1 MTDDLSMN
9 KQATDERAIF
19 QSLEALFEEIDRKL
33 LLTQRLDLQIKAL
46 YSSSRDRNEILFP
59 PRLVTHE
66 HFESFRMK
74 VESKLDKLAT
84 DVTQT
89 SSNLAE
95 QKRMLSA
102 VLENQKRLFEI
113 LQDIKPTQNQL
124 LTVQPVHAHHQAQHE
139 SPVRNVRG
147 TNQTPAAAQTPA
159 QPNEQTKEGENAHEA
174 LKKADATQE
183 NSEQPSRGST
193 YQAPQQRKIQTPM
206 LNEIVQS
213 TEYINAEPKQKEAI
227 DFFIA
232 NFERGHESAPASQ
245 EALCHFVLV
254 LLTKIP
260 LILAR
265 INTKGKSFEAEYL
278 FSFGGTANKNLMNF
292 LTGVHRDEQFVD
304 RLKKW
309 GIPEY
314 ILTEQALLNAIEQVP
329 ESGKHN
335 SHKYGMWL
343 TDNPKPLS
351 FIEFCKKVKTEA
363 GKVAK

>member
-33 LLTQRLDLQIKAL
+33 LLTQRLDLHIKAL

-139 SPVRNVRG
+139 SPARKVHG
-147 TNQTPAAAQTPA
+147 TDQTPATAQNPV
-159 QPNEQTKEGENAHEA
+159 QPNMQTTVMVKIQGTEEPAETSRTEEEQSPKIRTYE
-174 LKKADATQE
+174 TQPLTE
-183 NSEQPSRGST
+183 IITPLL
-193 YQAPQQRKIQTPM
+193 RKIKESMGYKSVADHVRRRVDM
-206 LNEIVQS
+206 LS
-213 TEYINAEPKQKEAI
+213 LEYEKGQKSDTDDI
-227 DFFIA
+227 DL
-232 NFERGHESAPASQ
+232 R
-245 EALCHFVLV
+245 LFVLV
-254 LLTKIP
+254 LLCKVPNNVDAYNNQETNSESSI
-260 LILAR
+260 
-265 INTKGKSFEAEYL
+265 
-278 FSFGGTANKNLMNF
+278 F
-292 LTGVHRDEQFVD
+292 LTKENKLHKHLLEFLLKGTHKQVTPIIEKWDLLADFD
-304 RLKKW
+304 NGSRLREAVMK
-309 GIPEY
+309 
-314 ILTEQALLNAIEQVP
+314 
-329 ESGKHN
+329 
-335 SHKYGMWL
+335 
-343 TDNPKPLS
+343 LS
-351 FIEFCKKVKTEA
+351 FARKKNTSSYGLWINNSLKPATLESIHDQVTTA
-363 GKVAK
+363 AKVEDK